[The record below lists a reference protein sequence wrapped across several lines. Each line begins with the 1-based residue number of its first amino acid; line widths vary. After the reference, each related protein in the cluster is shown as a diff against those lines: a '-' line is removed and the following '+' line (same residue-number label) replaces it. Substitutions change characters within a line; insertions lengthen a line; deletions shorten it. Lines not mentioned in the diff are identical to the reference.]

1 MEVLKTM
8 KLRTVALLTMAI
20 AGSILCPIRSYCA
33 PADGAAP
40 GGGLTIYN
48 ENFAVV
54 RDTIPL
60 DLKSGSNKIS
70 YTGITSQL
78 EPDSVILRD
87 PTGKR
92 TLSILEQN
100 YRGDTVSQGL
110 LLSLNEGK
118 TIDFQV
124 AGVNGAPPT
133 IVQGKIIRSG
143 YKPGAQPYNPYGY
156 NPNQPDS
163 TPLVEVD
170 GKLQFGLPGTPL
182 FPALADD
189 SILNPTLEWTIY
201 SDKDGPLDAE
211 LAYITEGITWN
222 AAYDVVAPVEGST
235 LDLTAWV
242 TIDNESGKE
251 FDDAKI
257 KLMAGDVNKIKP
269 NQYHGG
275 YDGITADST
284 DNSLLTTGLATQQA
298 LDEYHL
304 YTLPNST
311 TLRNRETKQVEF
323 QHAGN
328 IASKELYVYDG
339 VKIDPNQYGNWGYD
353 NIRNSSHYGTQSN
366 TKVSIERDFVNSVA
380 NGLGVPLPAG
390 RVRFY
395 RRDSDGL
402 LEFIGENDI
411 DHTPQDETVR
421 IVTGNAFDIIGSRT
435 QTNYSIDNGRTE
447 ADNSFS
453 IVVTNHKN
461 TPVNVT
467 IVEHLYRSETWTIP
481 ASSDPFIKKD
491 SSTINFN
498 VSVPADASKTV
509 TYTAHYMW

>member
-1 MEVLKTM
+1 MN
-8 KLRTVALLTMAI
+8 LRTTALLTLAVVG
-20 AGSILCPIRSYCA
+20 AFLCHANTFCA
-33 PADGAAP
+33 PPDDSAP
-40 GGGLTIYN
+40 GDGLTIYN

-60 DLKSGSNKIS
+60 DLRSGSNKIS

-124 AGVNGAPPT
+124 PGVNGAPPT
-133 IVQGKIIRSG
+133 IVEGKIIRSG
-143 YKPGAQPYNPYGY
+143 YKPGVQNNYAYSYNYGY
-156 NPNQPDS
+156 NQPQSDN
-163 TPLVEVD
+163 TPLIEVD

-242 TIDNESGKE
+242 TIDNESGKQ
-251 FDDAKI
+251 FDNARI
-257 KLMAGDVNKIKP
+257 KLMAGDVNKVQP
-269 NQYHGG
+269 NYGG
-275 YDGITADST
+275 GGFGAGRITYALNAPSIPA
-284 DNSLLTTGLATQQA
+284 LATQQA

-304 YTLPNST
+304 YALPNAT
-311 TLRNRETKQVEF
+311 TLRNHETKQVEF
-323 QHAGN
+323 QHSGKVE
-328 IASKELYVYDG
+328 SKELFVYDG
-339 VKIDPNQYGNWGYD
+339 VKIDPNQYGSWSYD
-353 NIRNSSHYGTQSN
+353 NIRNSFEYGTQMNS
-366 TKVSIERDFVNSVA
+366 KVSIERDFVNSEA

-395 RRDSDGL
+395 RRDNDGQ
-402 LEFIGENDI
+402 LEFVGENNI
-411 DHTPQDETVR
+411 DHTPQDETVK
-421 IVTGNAFDIIGSRT
+421 IITGNAFDIIGSRT
-435 QTNYSIDNGRTE
+435 QTNYSPDTSRRE
-447 ADNSFS
+447 ADESFS
-453 IVVTNHKN
+453 IVVTNHKR
-461 TPVNVT
+461 TPVDVT
-467 IVEHLYRSETWTIP
+467 IVEHLYRAESWTIP
-481 ASSDPFIKKD
+481 ASSDPFVKKD
-491 SSTINFN
+491 ANTINFN
-498 VSVPADASKTV
+498 VSVPSSGSKTV
-509 TYTAHYMW
+509 TYTTHYTW

>member
-1 MEVLKTM
+1 
-8 KLRTVALLTMAI
+8 
-20 AGSILCPIRSYCA
+20 
-33 PADGAAP
+33 
-40 GGGLTIYN
+40 
-48 ENFAVV
+48 
-54 RDTIPL
+54 
-60 DLKSGSNKIS
+60 
-70 YTGITSQL
+70 
-78 EPDSVILRD
+78 
-87 PTGKR
+87 
-92 TLSILEQN
+92 
-100 YRGDTVSQGL
+100 
-110 LLSLNEGK
+110 
-118 TIDFQV
+118 
-124 AGVNGAPPT
+124 
-133 IVQGKIIRSG
+133 
-143 YKPGAQPYNPYGY
+143 
-156 NPNQPDS
+156 
-163 TPLVEVD
+163 
-170 GKLQFGLPGTPL
+170 
-182 FPALADD
+182 
-189 SILNPTLEWTIY
+189 
-201 SDKDGPLDAE
+201 
-211 LAYITEGITWN
+211 
-222 AAYDVVAPVEGST
+222 
-235 LDLTAWV
+235 
-242 TIDNESGKE
+242 
-251 FDDAKI
+251 
-257 KLMAGDVNKIKP
+257 
-269 NQYHGG
+269 
-275 YDGITADST
+275 
-284 DNSLLTTGLATQQA
+284 
-298 LDEYHL
+298 
-304 YTLPNST
+304 
-311 TLRNRETKQVEF
+311 
-323 QHAGN
+323 
-328 IASKELYVYDG
+328 LYVYDG

-353 NIRNSSHYGTQSN
+353 NIRNSSDYGTQSN